1 MKASNLEDEE
11 NENNLKLQEE
21 ILRNLPRLE
30 MQKKRNE
37 IDDIKRKAYKIHAN
51 IARLEQ
57 NIPKVRASFDEL
69 KKAVNFLIQPT
80 LFLGQDRFK
89 NLYFFFS
96 EDPTGIYCEEH
107 HDKGAPAR
115 WVWFSTEQEVNDLL
129 SFLNRNGK
137 RENSLHINITKLT
150 SQRFVQFEKAKGAK
164 GGPSQE
170 GQKGRNEVQERM
182 EEEELNTKEIL
193 EGIMEYTSIYQ
204 PQEEYIKNKAK
215 FNKQLNLLDYF
226 RDKVYQANINQRAS
240 TVFLLTLL
248 LDLEAEF
255 SSYLYS
261 RKCRWIGT
269 RPLIRQ
275 ERKGSPT
282 QRCP

>member
-1 MKASNLEDEE
+1 MKASNLEFEE
-11 NENNLKLQEE
+11 NDNNLKLQEE

-37 IDDIKRKAYKIHAN
+37 IDEIKRKAYRIQAN
-51 IARLEQ
+51 ISRLEQ
-57 NIPKVRASFDEL
+57 NIPKLQGSFDEL
-69 KKAVNFLIQPT
+69 KKGVNFLIQPT

-107 HDKGAPAR
+107 HEKGTPAR
-115 WVWFSTEQEVNDLL
+115 WVWFSTEQELNDLL
-129 SFLNRNGK
+129 NFLNRNGK
-137 RENSLHINITKLT
+137 RENSLHINISKLT
-150 SQRFVQFEKAKGAK
+150 SQKFISYQKPRNVKG
-164 GGPSQE
+164 SSTQE
-170 GQKGRNEVQERM
+170 NQNGRKEVQERM
-182 EEEELNTKEIL
+182 EEEEINNQEIL
-193 EGIMEYTSIYQ
+193 EGIMDYTSIYQ
-204 PQEEYIKNKAK
+204 PQEEYIKNRGK

-226 RDKVYQANINQRAS
+226 RDKVYQADINQRAS

-269 RPLIRQ
+269 HSFIR
-275 ERKGSPT
+275 
-282 QRCP
+282 